1 MGCGVRKPGLV
12 IFPVCKLQCCVRLV
26 RCAGVSAALGPDCC
40 RGPAKGLKDEGRT
53 VGQKTGPKMQRRDI
67 LSKTC
72 PQLTP
77 AVVMAAPLFIVPN
90 YSDLCFCGC

>member
-1 MGCGVRKPGLV
+1 MAKKGRVGDIFSVQATVLALCPAGAVCG
-12 IFPVCKLQCCVRLV
+12 CVRG
-26 RCAGVSAALGPDCC
+26 AGPDCC